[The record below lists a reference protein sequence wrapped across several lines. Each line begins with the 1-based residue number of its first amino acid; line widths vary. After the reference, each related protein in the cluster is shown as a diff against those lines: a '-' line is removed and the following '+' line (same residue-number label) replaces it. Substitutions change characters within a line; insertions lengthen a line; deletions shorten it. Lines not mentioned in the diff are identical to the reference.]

1 MSNASSADIAK
12 ARRSWKEDH
21 LGMYLQSGG
30 AEGHIVDVSDI
41 GGHKFTTTLLLRLV
55 GRKSGKTRINP
66 LIYGDLGGEVVI
78 VASKGGADHHP
89 AWYLNIRDSTELSFQ
104 IATQAFSGTWREPQG
119 AERTKVWDFMV
130 GVFPP
135 YKSYQAS
142 TNREIPLVMLSV
154 REPIDIFTAEPEG

>member
-12 ARRSWKEDH
+12 ARRSWKDDH
-21 LGMYLQSGG
+21 LGMYLRSGG

-41 GGHKFTTTLLLRLV
+41 GGHKFTTTLLLQLV

-66 LIYGDLGGEVVI
+66 LIYGDMGGEVVI

-89 AWYLNIRDSTELSFQ
+89 AWYLNIKDSQEVRFQ
-104 IATQAFSGTWREPQG
+104 VATQAFRGTWREPVG
-119 AERTKVWDFMV
+119 AERAKVWEFMV

-135 YKSYQAS
+135 YRSYQAS
-142 TNREIPLVMLSV
+142 TDREIPLVMLSAL
-154 REPIDIFTAEPEG
+154 EPIDIFTADS